1 MGGNDRFYF
10 EKSICM
16 MYTFFFFLIGKHE
29 NVDHYSHL
37 NIRSQYR
44 ASNNQ
49 RRAGAYVGG
58 HLWDCINKINIAM
71 TRVAGIVGG
80 IKICKVNIV
89 SAVLKV

>member
-1 MGGNDRFYF
+1 MHDVYFFSTGN
-10 EKSICM
+10 
-16 MYTFFFFLIGKHE
+16 HE

-37 NIRSQYR
+37 YIRSQYG
-44 ASNNQ
+44 ASHNQ

-58 HLWDCINKINIAM
+58 HLWDCINKINMAM

-80 IKICKVNIV
+80 INICKVNTSTV

>member
-1 MGGNDRFYF
+1 MHDVYF
-10 EKSICM
+10 L
-16 MYTFFFFLIGKHE
+16 FFLIGKHE

-37 NIRSQYR
+37 YIRSQYG
-44 ASNNQ
+44 ASHNQ

-58 HLWDCINKINIAM
+58 HLWDCINKINMAM

-80 IKICKVNIV
+80 INICKVNTSTV